1 MEKLASLRIVEGLF
15 TLNVNLNHCVS
26 ITLILQI
33 LRYFDK
39 LFDIFKFLFV
49 QTF

>member
-1 MEKLASLRIVEGLF
+1 MKKLASLQSVEGLF

-26 ITLILQI
+26 ITLTLQI

-39 LFDIFKFLFV
+39 LFDKFKFLFV